1 MGPGYNPG
9 MEAKRGRPQHP
20 GPVTPA
26 ESRVL
31 ELVQAGVPNAEIAV
45 RLGVSVN
52 TVRYHVSN
60 LLAKAGVGDR
70 RELAR
75 WKPKAERPERRGWA
89 LFGTWKLLAAVGGAG
104 LVVFAAAA
112 FLPRSE
118 NGEEPAFATAAVSTP
133 PPPRSTVIGGRTML
147 DAGPLFVT
155 QDGVSPVKSTEARES
170 LVVIELVQ
178 PSMSLAL
185 NGRILWTERSPAV
198 AFGRVDMGSASVR
211 LEIRPATDDTTFT
224 SNSSLS
230 LPRAD
235 SATLDVRT
243 LSGLLP
249 AVIVWAGDRHAE
261 IGTDGHLYIE
271 AMPIANDAVVAYDT
285 GERLDVSRATRLGPL
300 DKAWTLCAS
309 PETEPCFVIAYVGGG
324 PVLAPLAG
332 VFRCRPDGLDE
343 LSGSALRL
351 EFRNLQA
358 GSADRPCEPAGGP
371 PRDVLASDAL
381 FPSFHTL
388 VTAFGADGK
397 PVSLAVA
404 RDGTLYAGDIPRRF
418 GCPCRPGN

>member
-1 MGPGYNPG
+1 M
-9 MEAKRGRPQHP
+9 
-20 GPVTPA
+20 
-26 ESRVL
+26 L

-60 LLAKAGVGDR
+60 LLAKAGVEDR

-75 WKPKAERPERRGWA
+75 WKPKAERLERRGWA
-89 LFGTWKLLAAVGGAG
+89 LFGSWNLLAVVGGAG

-147 DAGPLFVT
+147 DAGPLFAT
-155 QDGVSPVKSTEARES
+155 TDGSSGVKTTEARES
-170 LVVIELVQ
+170 LVVAELAQ
-178 PSMSLAL
+178 PGVSLVL
-185 NGRILWTERSPAV
+185 NGAILWNLLGAPAGVMLGRTELGPTKVS
-198 AFGRVDMGSASVR
+198 
-211 LEIRPATDDTTFT
+211 LEMRPATDDTTFL
-224 SNSSLS
+224 SS
-230 LPRAD
+230 
-235 SATLDVRT
+235 SAESAEVRGRNGG
-243 LSGLLP
+243 SP
-249 AVIVWAGDRHAE
+249 AVIVWANGRHAE
-261 IGTDGHLYIE
+261 IGADGHLYVE
-271 AMPIANDAVVAYDT
+271 AIPIANDAVVAYDT

-343 LSGSALRL
+343 LSGLALRL
-351 EFRNLQA
+351 AFRHLQA
-358 GSADRPCEPAGGP
+358 GSADRPCDLTEGA
-371 PRDVLASDAL
+371 PRDVLAGDAL
-381 FPSFHTL
+381 FPSYHTL
-388 VTAFGADGK
+388 VRAFAADGH
-397 PVSLAVA
+397 PVSLVVA
-404 RDGTLYAGDIPRRF
+404 GDGTLYAGDIPRRF